1 MPLSIEAMRADTH
14 TATLTF
20 ERALEDGPSFSAY
33 LVSYRSSGLKVY
45 AMVAVPN
52 TPKPRAGYPVL
63 VANHGFVPTAENYG
77 ITAEGIDS
85 RPGDYYRDV
94 PDIYA
99 REGFLV
105 VMPDYRGHN
114 ISEGIEFTT
123 GFLATNYYT
132 LDVLALLSALPGLD
146 DADLDKLFMWGH
158 SLGGEI
164 ALRTLLVDGSIRG
177 ASLWSPVGGSLWEQA
192 YHYSWYYSDDGTDS
206 RDTPKAQMEQ
216 LVRDIDSLG
225 FPYDAD
231 SSEPGQFL
239 HYLDT
244 PIIVHHA
251 KDDGE
256 VPYIWSELL
265 ATKLELQG
273 KAYTFYSYDSDNHLF
288 EDELQAMAVARDVE
302 FFRSQLSEMTD

>member
-1 MPLSIEAMRADTH
+1 MPLSIDAMRADSH
-14 TATLTF
+14 TATLSF
-20 ERALEDGPSFSAY
+20 ERVLEDGPSFSAY

-45 AMVAVPN
+45 ALVAVPN
-52 TPKPRAGYPVL
+52 SPKPKAGYPVL
-63 VANHGFVPTAENYG
+63 VANHGFDPTPDG
-77 ITAEGIDS
+77 IES
-85 RPGDYYRDV
+85 RPGDYYRDI

-164 ALRTLLVDGSIRG
+164 ALRTLLIDGSIRG

-192 YHYSWYYSDDGTDS
+192 YHYSWYDSDDNTDTH
-206 RDTPKAQMEQ
+206 DKPKARMDE
-216 LVRDIDSLG
+216 LRRDIDSLG
-225 FPYDAD
+225 FPYDPD
-231 SSEPGQFL
+231 SSEPGQYL
-239 HYLDT
+239 HFLDT
-244 PIIVHHA
+244 PILVHHA

-265 ATKLELQG
+265 ATKLELQN
-273 KAYTFYSYDSDNHLF
+273 KTYTFYSYESDNHLF
-288 EDELQAMAVARDVE
+288 EDELQATAVARDVE
-302 FFRSQLSEMTD
+302 FFRSLMNEVAE